1 MLKEYT
7 ILLADALQNELFLQN
22 IWNAVKDN
30 KPLRERILD
39 RSTVASA
46 TILQSKDNPNKILIV
61 GNTHL
66 YFHPDAD
73 HIRLLQG
80 GIIIYWLKEIRDSLL
95 KKVGNL
101 CYIIKSQIKYIFKWQ
116 CAYYSNFCK
125 T

>member
-1 MLKEYT
+1 MQSELY
-7 ILLADALQNELFLQN
+7 LQH
-22 IWNAVKDN
+22 IWDAVKDN
-30 KPLRERILD
+30 VPLKERLLD

-46 TILQSKDNPNKILIV
+46 TFLESCDNEQELIIV

-80 GIIIYWLKEIRDSLL
+80 GIVIYWLKNIQTKLQTQ
-95 KKVGNL
+95 V
-101 CYIIKSQIKYIFKWQ
+101 
-116 CAYYSNFCK
+116 